1 MVMTYKKQT
10 NQNEEHQS
18 ILSDIVDPMSHAGTE
33 QLEDD
38 NEGAQKVYR
47 MSHVG
52 GLKAIKPMLTNIKKV
67 TNTKVLISRQCC
79 GFDARKEN
87 QAQKETPIIY
97 F

>member
-1 MVMTYKKQT
+1 
-10 NQNEEHQS
+10 
-18 ILSDIVDPMSHAGTE
+18 
-33 QLEDD
+33 
-38 NEGAQKVYR
+38 

-67 TNTKVLISRQCC
+67 TNTKVLIFRQCC